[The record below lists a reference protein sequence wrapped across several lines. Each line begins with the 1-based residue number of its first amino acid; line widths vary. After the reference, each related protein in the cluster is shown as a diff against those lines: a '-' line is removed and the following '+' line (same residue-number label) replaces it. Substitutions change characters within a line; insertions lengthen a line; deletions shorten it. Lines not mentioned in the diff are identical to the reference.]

1 MRTFPIDQIPDE
13 GLPRLSPR
21 RLGRHGVLVTF
32 ADCTP
37 YLTAR
42 PFQLDELLIV
52 LVRLLT
58 VPGGPLVSSHGI
70 PLVPRLTRLPWS
82 VADKPADALA
92 LADIGLWLEFDA
104 TAGTDDLDHMRDRVN
119 LGATHM
125 LMTISWQPWWPHA
138 KDLFELF
145 VCHNFA
151 DTMLAGLSAVREYN
165 NNNTQQGEET

>member
-1 MRTFPIDQIPDE
+1 MRTFLIDQVPDE

-32 ADCTP
+32 ADCVP

-58 VPGGPLVSSHGI
+58 VPGGPLVSSAGK
-70 PLVPRLTRLPWS
+70 PLVPRLRSLPWR
-82 VADKPADALA
+82 VADKPADTLA
-92 LADIGLWLEFDA
+92 LADIGLWLELDA
-104 TAGTDDLDHMRDRVN
+104 EAKPDDLDHMRDWVN
-119 LGATHM
+119 LGVTHR

-145 VCHNFA
+145 VCRNFA
-151 DTMLAGLSAVREYN
+151 DTMLAGVPDG
-165 NNNTQQGEET
+165 GEP